1 MKILCGCEYCKSHGN
16 PMEQPMTPCYQCLTP
31 APLSPRARCVT
42 CEYRRSIANEQE
54 NEILYAEID
63 ALKQEIQKLQ
73 KDLS

>member
-1 MKILCGCEYCKSHGN
+1 
-16 PMEQPMTPCYQCLTP
+16 MTPCYQCLTP